1 MQNVMEGDGTMQING
16 AERAALTEVNREAS
30 RVQEATDSTVVTAEQ
45 RWESDPSVWQ
55 NLDEETPYGDPSPDR
70 MGQYADPD
78 ALTEVPTVAE
88 AMLQMPR
95 YAAATPL
102 FGRYLRAMVLTRH
115 AQMAPDRVDPFV
127 KEDFEALTPR
137 GQVEQGQKLQALAQ
151 EVFDWM
157 RQQGMDPM
165 PGHESLPEL
174 MTPELIEAL
183 LAQDR

>member
-16 AERAALTEVNREAS
+16 AERAALAEVNRESS
-30 RVQEATDSTVVTAEQ
+30 RGQDAADSTVVTAQQ

-55 NLDEETPYGDPSPDR
+55 SLDEETPYGDSSPDR

-78 ALTEVPTVAE
+78 ALTEFPTVAE

-95 YAAATPL
+95 YAAASPL

-115 AQMAPDRVDPFV
+115 AQMAPDRVETV
-127 KEDFEALTPR
+127 EKAEFEALTPQ
-137 GQVEQGQKLQALAQ
+137 GQVEQGNRLQALAQ

-157 RQQGMDPM
+157 RGQGMDPM
-165 PGHESLPEL
+165 PGHESLPKL
-174 MTPELIEAL
+174 MTPELTEAM
-183 LAQDR
+183 LAQSR